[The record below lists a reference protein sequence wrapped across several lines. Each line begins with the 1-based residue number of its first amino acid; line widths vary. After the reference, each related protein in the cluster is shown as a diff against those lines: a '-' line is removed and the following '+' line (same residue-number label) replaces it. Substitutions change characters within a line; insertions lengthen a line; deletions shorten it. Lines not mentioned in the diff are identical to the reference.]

1 LTEFVH
7 LHVHTQFSLLDGAV
21 KVKDLVKR
29 AAAAGQRAVAITDHN
44 AMFGVLDFYKA
55 ALEAKVQPILGFE
68 LGHLPLLAATTE
80 GYKNLMWLA
89 SHATAIPHAESGT
102 PPDPASLE
110 RARAEHLLHHL
121 EGRTKGLIGLTGC
134 MGSPLSQRILY
145 EGEHQGSLLLGQLR
159 ERFEPGSLY
168 VELQDHGLPEQAP
181 LNQILHDLSIH
192 HGMRKV
198 ATNDVHYPERDDAE
212 AHIVLGC
219 IKNQRSLVVARND
232 HHGSSEMY
240 LKSGEE
246 MAQLFTAPTLVTTLE
261 IAEKC
266 SGLKLDLNKPILPTF
281 PVPNGYTT
289 ESYFR
294 HLAREGLERRFNE
307 GMREARDVCEQ
318 RLRFELDVIAKMNFP
333 GYFLIVW
340 DFIRFAKERG
350 IPVGPG
356 RGSGAGSLVA
366 YALRITDIDPI
377 RHNLLFERFLNP
389 DRVSMPDFD
398 IDFCMMRRDE
408 VVAYVRQKYGVES
421 VGQIV
426 TFMELKARSV
436 LKDVARV
443 IGMQPQDAQRLANMV
458 PPGSQTHTTTIAEAV
473 VAEPKLGAPEY
484 REVVTYAQKLEGLT
498 RHVGIHAA
506 GIVISEGPL
515 WDHVPVFRDDNGNY
529 VTQYAMNE
537 VEAAGLVK
545 FDFLGLKTLTVLEI
559 ARRLIGPRRGLP
571 EAWRQAYEACGGV
584 VPPRA
589 WEEAWNRARV
599 ELGLSTASGEL
610 VDAEGLL
617 DLNRL
622 PLDDPKVYALL
633 ATGETKGVFQ
643 LESSGMQQLFRD
655 MKTDRFGDIV
665 AGVSLFRPGPLG
677 SGMCKSYVDRKNK
690 REPVKSF
697 HPLVDEHLQDTYGVV
712 VYQEQVMHVARSLAG
727 YTLARADLLRRAMG
741 KKKPEEMA
749 KQRAGFVDGAA
760 TNGVDSTEANRI
772 FDLLDF
778 FSGYGFNV
786 SHASGYALLTYQ
798 TAYLKVY
805 YPAELLCASLTCDQS
820 QSDRVVRTLGDAL
833 AMGIRVLPPDINKS
847 DLSFKVEDGAIRFGL
862 GAVRG
867 LGEAALSGVLEGR
880 PFQDL
885 FDFASRMEVKKGVL
899 ETLVQCGALDS
910 MGIERARSF
919 ATVELALKRAKP
931 LVKDKKR
938 GQLSWFAGGASEAFE
953 GVSSYVDV
961 PAWDQR
967 EKLARERKALGFYVS
982 GHPMDRYRLA
992 GRLLDRL
999 QVIPIERCGELA
1011 DGTMVR
1017 LIGMVQEYRVKD
1029 EWQISFFTLGDRTGH
1044 VDAKLR
1050 NYDAYGSVLTRGEPV
1065 LVSGRLKQDE
1075 DEEGEVTTTLLVMD
1089 VRLLADVVK
1098 LEARSVIVTVRAPA
1112 ALESLQD
1119 VLEKVVGSVPVG
1131 LRLVLETGVETMMKI
1146 PQRVEVS
1153 EAFIAGVERA
1163 YGMGALEIR

>member
-1 LTEFVH
+1 VTEFVH

-29 AAAAGQRAVAITDHN
+29 MAAAGQRAVAVTDHGN
-44 AMFGVLDFYKA
+44 MFGILNFYKA
-55 ALEAKVQPILGFE
+55 AKEANIQPILGCE
-68 LGHLPLLAATTE
+68 IGHLPLLAATAE

-89 SHATAIPHAESGT
+89 SHATAIPQAELGV
-102 PPDPASLE
+102 PQDPVALE

-134 MGSPLSQRILY
+134 MGSPLSQRILH

-159 ERFEPGSLY
+159 ERFEPGALY
-168 VELQDHGLPEQAP
+168 VELQDHHLPEQAP
-181 LNQILHDLSIH
+181 LNAILHDLSIH
-192 HGMRKV
+192 HGLRKV
-198 ATNDVHYPERDDAE
+198 ATNDVHYPERGDAD
-212 AHIVLGC
+212 AHLVLGC
-219 IKNQRSLVVARND
+219 VKNQRQLVVARGD

-246 MAQLFTAPTLVTTLE
+246 MAQLFTAPTLAATLE

-266 SGLKLDLNKPILPTF
+266 SGLKLDLNKPMLPNF
-281 PVPNGYTT
+281 PVPQGYTA

-294 HLAREGLERRFNE
+294 HLAREGLERRFAE
-307 GMREARDVCEQ
+307 GGIAGAPRDVCEQ
-318 RLRFELDVIAKMNFP
+318 RLAFELDVICKMNFP

-377 RHNLLFERFLNP
+377 RHGLLFERFLNP

-398 IDFCMMRRDE
+398 IDFCMVRRDE
-408 VVAYVRQKYGVES
+408 VVAYVRQKYGAES
-421 VGQIV
+421 VGQIA

-436 LKDVARV
+436 IKDVARAL
-443 IGMQPQDAQRLANMV
+443 GMAPMDAQKIANMI
-458 PPGSQTHTTTIAEAV
+458 PPGSQTHSTTIAEAI
-473 VAEPKLGAPEY
+473 VAESKLGAPEY
-484 REVVTYAQKLEGLT
+484 KEVISYAQKLEGLT
-498 RHVGIHAA
+498 RHVGVHAA

-515 WDHVPVFRDDNGNY
+515 WDHVPVFRDDHGNY

-559 ARRLIGPRRGLP
+559 ARRLIGPRGGPP
-571 EAWRQAYEACGGV
+571 EAWQRAYEACGGV
-584 VPPRA
+584 LPPLA
-589 WEEAWNRARV
+589 WEQAYRAC
-599 ELGLSTASGEL
+599 GGFPSGCGEP

-617 DLNRL
+617 YLNQL
-622 PLDDPKVYALL
+622 SLDDPKVYALL

-655 MKTDRFGDIV
+655 MRPDRFGDIV

-677 SGMCKSYVDRKNK
+677 SGMCKSYVERKNK
-690 REPVKSF
+690 REKVTSF
-697 HPLVDEHLQDTYGVV
+697 HPLVDEHLKDTYGVV
-712 VYQEQVMHVARSLAG
+712 VYQEQVMWVARLLAG

-741 KKKPEEMA
+741 KKKPAEMA
-749 KQRAGFVDGAA
+749 KERAGFVEGAGK
-760 TNGVDSTEANRI
+760 NGVEAQEANRI

-798 TAYLKVY
+798 TAYLKIY
-805 YPAELLCASLTCDQS
+805 HPAELLCASLTCDQDKS
-820 QSDRVVRTLGDAL
+820 ELVVRTLADAL
-833 AMGIRVLPPDINKS
+833 AMGIRVLPPDINQS

-867 LGEAALSGVLEGR
+867 LGEAALAGVLDKR
-880 PFQDL
+880 PFHDL
-885 FDFASRMEVKKGVL
+885 FDVASRVDVKKGVL

-910 MGIERARSF
+910 LGVERAKAF
-919 ATVELALKRAKP
+919 ATVELAIKRAKP
-931 LVKDKKR
+931 LAKDAKR
-938 GQLSWFAGGASEAFE
+938 GQLNWFSGGTTAEIFE
-953 GVSSYVDV
+953 GKPEYVSV

-982 GHPMDRYRLA
+982 GHPMDRYA
-992 GRLLDRL
+992 GASRVLERL
-999 QVIPIERCGELA
+999 QVIPIERCDELA

-1017 LIGMVQEYRVKD
+1017 LTGMVQEYRVKE
-1029 EWQISFFTLGDRTGH
+1029 EWNISFFSLGDRTGH

-1050 NYDAYGSVLTRGEPV
+1050 SYDAYGSLLARGEPV
-1065 LVSGRLKQDE
+1065 MVFGRLKQDE
-1075 DEEGEVTTTLLVMD
+1075 DEEGKVTTTLLVKD
-1089 VRLLADVVK
+1089 VRLLSDAVK
-1098 LEARSVIVTVRAPA
+1098 LEARAAIVTVRAPA
-1112 ALESLQD
+1112 TLEPLQD
-1119 VLEKVVGSVPVG
+1119 VLEKVKGSVPVG
-1131 LRLVLETGVETMMKI
+1131 LRLVLETGAETLMKL
-1146 PQRVEVS
+1146 PQRIEVS
-1153 EAFIAGVERA
+1153 EVFLAGVERA
-1163 YGMGALEIR
+1163 YGGGAVEIR